1 MHKEFAT
8 SFWKKAYKSL
18 PAPVRER
25 YLADLHAAER
35 WELRLQAVIETWSR
49 VREVLAGPVGAH

>member
-18 PAPVRER
+18 PANVRGR
-25 YLADLHAAER
+25 YLSHLHAAER
-35 WELRLQAVIETWSR
+35 WELRLQSVIETWAR
-49 VREVLAGPVGAH
+49 VTAH